1 MTRPL
6 LALALALALSA
17 CGGGDGASDAPDTSA
32 PDAQDV
38 APAPSDAVGDSVPE
52 LDAGPEA
59 VTIPCAGLTL
69 VPVPTTPIDPCA
81 EDLDTLSGVVVPD
94 LGTVTCREAWGHDP
108 SVAGPYQKII
118 ETDAVVPN
126 PVPTHDD
133 ITVRVYAAAQEET
146 SDALP
151 LVVVLHGFGARLESM
166 QGHSRHLASHGFAVV
181 AVTFPNT
188 GFTDPAAHD
197 LKVAE
202 VRGVLDW
209 AFSDANP
216 ERARLDPDKVA
227 VAGHSLGGK
236 IAFGVASEDPRVDLV
251 IGMDPSNSGGP
262 PCAVQADTCN
272 SFPFAPNCQAPSPG
286 VLSGLHAES
295 LVFAAEDKALTPDA
309 HLRATQFYKGAPG
322 PAHLLHFP
330 AASHAAW
337 IKEGAESTF
346 TRGVATALLLTRF
359 LGRPDLGDWLPPAG
373 ARVQEQLGALL
384 DDVRS
389 KPPAPAP

>member
-6 LALALALALSA
+6 LALALALALAA
-17 CGGGDGASDAPDTSA
+17 CGGNAGATDARDTA
-32 PDAQDV
+32 ALDVQDV
-38 APAPSDAVGDSVPE
+38 ADAAPE

-59 VTIPCAGLTL
+59 VAIPCAGLTL
-69 VPVPTTPIDPCA
+69 VPVPPTAIDPCA
-81 EDLDTLSGVVVPD
+81 SDLDTLSGVVVPD
-94 LGTVTCREAWGHDP
+94 LGAVTCRAAWGHDP
-108 SVAGPYQKII
+108 AAKGPYDKII
-118 ETDAVVPN
+118 ETDVVIPN
-126 PVPTHDD
+126 PVPTHDP
-133 ITVRVYAAAQEET
+133 ITARVYAAAVEQLA
-146 SDALP
+146 DPLP
-151 LVVVLHGFGARLESM
+151 LVVVLHGFGAKLLSM
-166 QGHSRHLASHGFAVV
+166 QGTSRHFASHGFEVV

-209 AFSDANP
+209 ALSAANP
-216 ERARLDPDKVA
+216 EGTRLDGTTIA

-251 IGMDPSNSGGP
+251 IGLDPSNSGGP

-272 SFPFAPNCQAPSPG
+272 SFPFAPNCLAPSPG
-286 VLSGLHAES
+286 VLSGMHAES
-295 LVFAAEDKALTPDA
+295 LVFAAEDEALTPDA

-330 AASHAAW
+330 AASHADW
-337 IKEGAESTF
+337 IKEVPVTTF

-359 LGRPDLGDWLPPAG
+359 RGRPDLGDWLPPAG

-389 KPPAPAP
+389 KPGLGEP